1 VLVIAP
7 LLIANGAFLTTQL
20 GAEFVPRLREGSL
33 VINTVRLA
41 GVSLDESVR
50 YSTHIERHLLEKFP
64 DEIEMV
70 WTRTGTAEVATD
82 PMGLEVSDVF
92 LTLTPREEWMRAET
106 QDELVE
112 EISGELEG
120 MPGMR
125 AVYMQP
131 IEMRVNEMVAG
142 IRADVGVKLFGD
154 DFDQLREKAAEI
166 ARVVEGIEGAADVTV
181 EQVTGLPL
189 LQVEVDR
196 EAAARFGI
204 DADQVLAV
212 VESMGTRI
220 VGEVRE
226 EGMRF
231 DLAVTLPDAYRE
243 DPERLGRIL
252 VTAPGGER
260 VPLSRL
266 ATVRVEEGPSTI
278 QREWQKRR
286 ITVQSNV
293 RGRDVAS
300 FVAEVQ
306 ETVASRI
313 ELPPGWY
320 VRYGGQFEHLERAR
334 ERLYIVVP
342 LALLLIAGLLYVTYR
357 RWSDVAAVFVS
368 VPFAVVGGVVA
379 LWLRGIPFSISAAV
393 GFIALS
399 GVAVLGEMV
408 LVSRLR
414 QLLDDGLA
422 AGDAVRE
429 AAISRIRPVLM
440 TALVASFGFLPM
452 ALNTGLGAE
461 VQRPL
466 ATVVIG
472 GIVTSTLTTLLIFPV
487 LYRALVLRRAS

>member
-1 VLVIAP
+1 
-7 LLIANGAFLTTQL
+7 
-20 GAEFVPRLREGSL
+20 
-33 VINTVRLA
+33 
-41 GVSLDESVR
+41 
-50 YSTHIERHLLEKFP
+50 
-64 DEIEMV
+64 
-70 WTRTGTAEVATD
+70 
-82 PMGLEVSDVF
+82 
-92 LTLTPREEWMRAET
+92 
-106 QDELVE
+106 
-112 EISGELEG
+112 
-120 MPGMR
+120 
-125 AVYMQP
+125 
-131 IEMRVNEMVAG
+131 
-142 IRADVGVKLFGD
+142 
-154 DFDQLREKAAEI
+154 
-166 ARVVEGIEGAADVTV
+166 VTV